1 MQYGHF
7 DNERREYV
15 IDRVDVPA
23 PWTNYIG
30 IGDMYG
36 VFDHTAGGYII
47 YGSPEYH
54 RITRFRPNAA
64 GNDGPGHYVYLRDN
78 DDGDYW
84 SISWQPVGKDKAHYS
99 CRHGL
104 SYIKYLCDY
113 SGIDAEQT
121 LMVAMDA
128 PIELWSVRLKNTGDR
143 VRKLSV
149 FPYAEFSFHQ
159 IDMDNRNFQMS
170 LYAAGSRFENN
181 VIEYELHYEENSFQF
196 FTCNEDVD
204 GFDCLRDEFIG
215 RYRSERNPAA
225 VERGECSGSFETGN
239 NHCAALKK
247 DITLAPGEER
257 RLIFMLGE
265 GGAPA
270 GAAARKAY
278 TPARFDE
285 DFARLAEFWNE
296 KLSRMQIKT
305 PNEGMNTEINIWNLY
320 QSEINVMFSRFTS
333 FIEVG
338 GRTGLGYR
346 DTAQDAMTIPHS
358 DPVGCRKR
366 IMQLMNALTTEGYG
380 LHLFEPRWFEPE
392 AAGQSFK
399 SPTVVPTPSKS
410 EIVHGLKDACADDA
424 LWLVMAVVQYIKET
438 GEFGLA
444 DERVG
449 YADGGEGTVYEHL
462 VRILDFSARQVG
474 QNGICK
480 GLRADWNDCLNLG
493 GGESAM
499 VSFLHYW
506 ALTGFAGLAERLGR
520 GDDAARYRAVADEV
534 QKRCEDVL
542 WDGEWYIRGIT
553 ADNRK
558 IGTHE
563 DKEGRVHMECNTWA
577 VLSGAASRERGIRA
591 MDSVDE
597 YLYTPYGLMLNAPCY
612 TVPDDGIGFV
622 TRVYPGLKENG
633 AVFSHPNPWAW
644 CAEAILGRGNRAI
657 KFYNALCPALQ
668 NDKIEK
674 RQAEPYSYCQFVVGS
689 AHPAFGR
696 ARHPFMTGSAGWSY
710 YAATQYILGIRPG
723 YDALE
728 VDPCI
733 PSDWREF
740 EVTRVWRGATYI
752 IHVSNPDGVEKGVK
766 QILINGKKADAL
778 PVLER
783 GSVCTAEIIM
793 G

>member
-7 DNERREYV
+7 DNEKREYV
-15 IDRVDVPA
+15 IDRVDVPVS
-23 PWTNYIG
+23 WTNYIG
-30 IGDMYG
+30 IGEMYG
-36 VFDHTAGGYII
+36 VFNHTAGGYII

-54 RITRFRPNAA
+54 RITRFRPN
-64 GNDGPGHYVYLRDN
+64 GVSSDGPGHYVYLRDN

-128 PIELWSVRLKNTGDR
+128 PVELWSVRLKNNSGR
-143 VRKLSV
+143 ERHMSV

-170 LYAAGSRFENN
+170 LYAAGSRCENG
-181 VIEYELHYEENSFQF
+181 VIEYELHYEEDSHQF
-196 FTCNEDVD
+196 FTCNEAVD
-204 GFDCLRDEFIG
+204 GYDCLRDSFIG
-215 RYRSERNPAA
+215 AYRTERNPVC
-225 VERGECSGSFETGN
+225 VERGECTGSHETGG

-247 DITLAPGEER
+247 ELVLRPGEEAR
-257 RLIFMLGE
+257 IIFMLGE
-265 GGAPA
+265 GGVKE
-270 GAAARKAY
+270 GEAARKTY

-285 DFARLAEFWNE
+285 DFARLAAFWNE
-296 KLSRMQIKT
+296 KLSRLQIKT

-358 DPVGCRKR
+358 NPAKCRER
-366 IMQLMNALTTEGYG
+366 IMQLLNALTSTGYG

-392 AAGQSFK
+392 ASEQSFK
-399 SPTVVPTPSKS
+399 SPTVIPTPDKS

-438 GEFGLA
+438 GEFGFVDA
-444 DERVG
+444 RVG

-462 VRILDFSARQVG
+462 TRILDFSTRQVG

-520 GDDAARYRAVADEV
+520 GDDAARYRNVAEEV
-534 QKRCEDVL
+534 RQRCEKVL

-558 IGTHE
+558 IGTHT
-563 DKEGRVHMECNTWA
+563 DKEGRVHMESNTWA
-577 VLSGAASRERGIRA
+577 VLSGAATREHGLRA

-633 AVFSHPNPWAW
+633 AIFSHPNPWAW
-644 CAEAILGRGNRAI
+644 CAEAILGRGSRAI

-668 NDKIEK
+668 NDKIEI
-674 RQAEPYSYCQFVVGS
+674 RQAEPYSYCQFVVGN

-728 VDPCI
+728 VDPCV

-740 EVTRVWRGATYI
+740 EVTRVWRGATYH

-766 QILINGKKADAL
+766 QILINGKRADAL
-778 PVLER
+778 PALER